1 MAVEA
6 KLRYSRISPRK
17 VRLVADLI
25 RGLRVEEAE
34 KVLQFTIKRSANPM
48 LKVLQSAVANAEHNF
63 NLKKENLYISEIR
76 VDGGPIIKR
85 FRPRARGAASAIQ
98 KKTSHI
104 FIELKEKGKESY
116 SPENARDKKEKTT
129 EIKKVYQEEKPK
141 EEASRRLKAKHTE
154 SGRKEEARATRAE
167 KDAKSEK
174 KQIFR
179 RKSI

>member
-25 RGLRVEEAE
+25 RGLQVEEAE
-34 KVLQFTIKRSANPM
+34 KVLQFTVKKSTDPM
-48 LKVLQSAVANAEHNF
+48 LKLLRSAIANAEHNY
-63 NLKKENLYISEIR
+63 NLKKANLFVTEIM

-85 FRPRARGAASAIQ
+85 YRPRARGVAFPIQ

-104 FIELKEKGKESY
+104 TIKVGEKGGKET
-116 SPENARDKKEKTT
+116 ETKKKKEK
-129 EIKKVYQEEKPK
+129 IKKVYQAEKPK
-141 EEASRRLKAKHTE
+141 EDVVKPSKGKHTE
-154 SGRKEEARATRAE
+154 ETQGKVKEARG
-167 KDAKSEK
+167 EK

>member
-6 KLRYSRISPRK
+6 KLRYTRIAPRK
-17 VRLVADLI
+17 VRLVANLI
-25 RGLRVEEAE
+25 RGMHVQQAE
-34 KVLQFTIKRSANPM
+34 QTLMFTVKKPTDPM
-48 LKVLQSAVANAEHNF
+48 LKLLKSAIANAENNF

-85 FRPRARGAASAIQ
+85 FRARARGSASPIQ

-104 FIELKEKGKESY
+104 SITLQELDGKDTEKK
-116 SPENARDKKEKTT
+116 AKKTK
-129 EIKKVYQEEKPK
+129 IKKVYSQEKPK
-141 EEASRRLKAKHTE
+141 EDSGDKTTKKQNIEKEQVKEPTKEAK
-154 SGRKEEARATRAE
+154 G
-167 KDAKSEK
+167 EK

>member
-1 MAVEA
+1 MSVEA

-17 VRLVADLI
+17 VRLVANLV
-25 RGLRVEEAE
+25 RGLQVEEAE
-34 KVLQFTIKRSANPM
+34 KVLQFTIKRSANPI
-48 LKVLQSAVANAEHNF
+48 LKLIRSAVSNAEHNF

-85 FRPRARGAASAIQ
+85 FRPRARGAAFPIQ

-104 FIELKEKGKESY
+104 FVKLAEKGVEG
-116 SPENARDKKEKTT
+116 EVLKKTKKKANVEK
-129 EIKKVYQEEKPK
+129 IYQTEKPK
-141 EEASRRLKAKHTE
+141 EEAPKQSKQRHLDDKQAKE
-154 SGRKEEARATRAE
+154 KV
-167 KDAKSEK
+167 KDAREEK